1 MLLLAV
7 AALGIFLPGPG
18 RYLSDAHGIPVTLA
32 VLVATTGLSISTGQI
47 RDARGAA
54 GRLFGMLAISSVA
67 LPLLAW
73 VASRLVDPGPLRLGV
88 LTAGVAPTEVAA
100 VALTALG
107 GGVTALTAAL
117 MVGSTVITVVAAG
130 PVLGAFG
137 ADAAISSTALLAQ
150 LVIVV
155 ALPLV
160 AGVAT
165 RATLHPGSGTLS
177 TAAASGTLAL
187 LVLLWQVASQITL
200 QPSYLAVTL
209 ALLAFLAGSAAL
221 GWLLTIGQSPP
232 RRIALALPIM
242 MRDFAIA
249 AGIAA
254 TAYGPAAA
262 APLGI
267 YGVLVLL
274 AGTVATRIAPR
285 DRSAVPVI
293 ATSGP

>member
-1 MLLLAV
+1 MEGWLGRWLVVLLLAV
-7 AALGIFLPGPG
+7 AALGIFLPSPG

-73 VASRLVDPGPLRLGV
+73 AASRLVDPGPLRFGV

-107 GGVTALTAAL
+107 DGVTALAAAL
-117 MVGSTVITVVAAG
+117 LVGSTVVTVVTVVAAG
-130 PVLGAFG
+130 PVLGVFG

-165 RATLHPGSGTLS
+165 RATLHPGSGMLS

-221 GWLLTIGQSPP
+221 GWLLTIGQSRP
-232 RRIALALPIM
+232 RRIALVLPIM

-254 TAYGPAAA
+254 TAYALRPPPRWASTASWSYLPGP
-262 APLGI
+262 
-267 YGVLVLL
+267 LL
-274 AGTVATRIAPR
+274 HE
-285 DRSAVPVI
+285 
-293 ATSGP
+293 